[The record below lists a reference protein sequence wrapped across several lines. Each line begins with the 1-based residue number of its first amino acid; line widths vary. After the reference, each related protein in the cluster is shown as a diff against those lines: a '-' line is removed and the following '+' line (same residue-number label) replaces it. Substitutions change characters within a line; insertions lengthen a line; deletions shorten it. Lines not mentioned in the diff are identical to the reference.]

1 MCIENVN
8 AKFIL
13 IGRDDISK
21 DVITFGTCFTCFSMC
36 VYIHAGFRFVL
47 IGRNLTA
54 QSMWSHWEIGSRI
67 QISETYMWL

>member
-1 MCIENVN
+1 MTL
-8 AKFIL
+8 AKMSL
-13 IGRDDISK
+13 PMARA
-21 DVITFGTCFTCFSMC
+21 FTCFSMS

-54 QSMWSHWEIGSRI
+54 QSMWSHWEIGGRI